1 MNGTNNFGAL
11 VGRFLLALIFLLS
24 GFHKLMNPSST
35 IQLMGA
41 HGIPLVWLA
50 YVATIIIE
58 FGFAFLV
65 MIGYMTRPVAIVMLL
80 WFIPVTLIFHVA
92 AYRDALA
99 HAQAQIATMQQ
110 VNYMKNLSIMGG
122 LLLLASFGAGAFSVD
137 GRKAGNGASDARH
150 AA

>member
-24 GFHKLMNPSST
+24 GFHKLMNPSGT
-35 IQLMGA
+35 VQLMSS

-50 YVATIIIE
+50 YLATVVVE

-65 MIGYMTRPVAIVMLL
+65 MIGFRTRIVAILMLL

-92 AYRDALA
+92 PYRDAIA
-99 HAQAQIATMQQ
+99 HGQAQAAVMQQ
-110 VNYMKNLSIMGG
+110 VNFMKNLSIMGG
-122 LLLLASFGAGAFSVD
+122 LLLLASFGAGAFSID
-137 GRKAGNGASDARH
+137 GRRTADGASDARH